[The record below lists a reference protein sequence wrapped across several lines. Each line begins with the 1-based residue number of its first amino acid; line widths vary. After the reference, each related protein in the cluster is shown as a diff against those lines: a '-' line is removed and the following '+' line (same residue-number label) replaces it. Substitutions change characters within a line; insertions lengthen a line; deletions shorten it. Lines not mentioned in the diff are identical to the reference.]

1 MTKEEGAA
9 YLARMASCVP
19 GFEEFVAECK
29 GDKGFPIMVSI
40 FRSKLKNEGKLT
52 AEIEMM
58 LKILIEKYEDIRES
72 SFEGIH
78 YINKH
83 LQVDDSLVISEF
95 SNDNHRLTKSGWRF
109 KRAEQQHYKTITE
122 KIAYQEV
129 DYSSI
134 IDKYI
139 NYDHPYIC
147 SKIAIAYNESKMYH
161 IGLPFLQ
168 KALFHVFSYPNRY
181 WHNPWGIIG
190 CTDAIFELQHLLG
203 SKGMIE
209 LPILNINGVLEC
221 LYLYLS
227 RAIYMSDNCREDIK
241 EGEIPLSAIM
251 KINYLSMRGDIEH
264 DYKYFFVPI
273 FGVGVNP
280 DIQFMSDK
288 SWANHIAQEYGIEM
302 MTQQCYWDSSKMYQ
316 HGSLIPFGSIGY
328 NEIEDATWGELI
340 ERGRIRAEETAN
352 RLYQDYRNGKFQLS
366 IDELESVM
374 TVLKNKL
381 CNTLKN
387 SHI

>member
-1 MTKEEGAA
+1 
-9 YLARMASCVP
+9 
-19 GFEEFVAECK
+19 
-29 GDKGFPIMVSI
+29 
-40 FRSKLKNEGKLT
+40 
-52 AEIEMM
+52 
-58 LKILIEKYEDIRES
+58 
-72 SFEGIH
+72 
-78 YINKH
+78 
-83 LQVDDSLVISEF
+83 
-95 SNDNHRLTKSGWRF
+95 
-109 KRAEQQHYKTITE
+109 
-122 KIAYQEV
+122 
-129 DYSSI
+129 
-134 IDKYI
+134 
-139 NYDHPYIC
+139 
-147 SKIAIAYNESKMYH
+147 
-161 IGLPFLQ
+161 
-168 KALFHVFSYPNRY
+168 
-181 WHNPWGIIG
+181 
-190 CTDAIFELQHLLG
+190 
-203 SKGMIE
+203 
-209 LPILNINGVLEC
+209 
-221 LYLYLS
+221 
-227 RAIYMSDNCREDIK
+227 
-241 EGEIPLSAIM
+241 
-251 KINYLSMRGDIEH
+251 MRGDIEH

-374 TVLKNKL
+374 TILKNKL